1 MAKLDLLRKII
12 REEVSAVFQQELA
25 SILKESI
32 LNRGSNTIVETKQ
45 PTQPRIP
52 GTLNTAPAKRVIP
65 PNLGAGNPL
74 NALLAETAMS
84 MTTDDYESM
93 GGISSEREAP
103 IVESVNDMF
112 AAARPSSNLDAIQIN
127 AVPDFTGIMARM
139 KEKGEI

>member
-1 MAKLDLLRKII
+1 MR
-12 REEVSAVFQQELA
+12 AVFQEELA

-32 LNRGSNTIVETKQ
+32 LNRGTSVITETKK
-45 PTQPRIP
+45 PTQSRIP
-52 GTLNTAPAKRVIP
+52 GTLNTTPMKRVVP

-84 MTTDDYESM
+84 MTADDYES
-93 GGISSEREAP
+93 ISGEARERDAP

-127 AVPDFTGIMARM
+127 AVPDFTGLMARM

>member
-12 REEVSAVFQQELA
+12 REEVRAVFQEELA

-32 LNRGSNTIVETKQ
+32 LNRGTSVITETKK
-45 PTQPRIP
+45 PTQSRIP
-52 GTLNTAPAKRVIP
+52 GTLNTTPMKRVVP

-84 MTTDDYESM
+84 MTADDYES
-93 GGISSEREAP
+93 ISGEARERDAP

-127 AVPDFTGIMARM
+127 AVPDFTGLMARM

>member
-12 REEVSAVFQQELA
+12 REEVRAVFQEELA

-32 LNRGSNTIVETKQ
+32 LNRGTSVITETKK

-52 GTLNTAPAKRVIP
+52 GTLNTTPIKRAVP

-84 MTTDDYESM
+84 MTADDYES
-93 GGISSEREAP
+93 ISGEARERDAP

-127 AVPDFTGIMARM
+127 AVPDFTGLMARM